1 MGHQYLTHPAIAV
14 GTQDGSAGLAWA
26 HNAWEF
32 SQTQRED
39 RGGCHGATERAQPA
53 LHVWQRVGTHT
64 HTHTHWAYLLSRLL
78 GGGRGSY
85 EIAWVLEEEP
95 VEGRRDR
102 NSLLEPHSSS
112 LLEPH
117 EHERKEVRWASK
129 MKKWPTA
136 YSKNGGGRTP
146 KIV

>member
-1 MGHQYLTHPAIAV
+1 MEPQRGH
-14 GTQDGSAGLAWA
+14 
-26 HNAWEF
+26 
-32 SQTQRED
+32 SQHYMC
-39 RGGCHGATERAQPA
+39 GKGWG
-53 LHVWQRVGTHT
+53 HT
-64 HTHTHWAYLLSRLL
+64 HTYTGRISSLAFWV
-78 GGGRGSY
+78 GGRGSY